1 MFITKPIL
9 PRITQ
14 KSKMNGN
21 TQTFKEL
28 PKPNF
33 NTTKDAG
40 TGETIKDDMFVK
52 TFKEAVEGGM
62 KIASADMQK
71 P

>member
-1 MFITKPIL
+1 MG
-9 PRITQ
+9 
-14 KSKMNGN
+14 GN
-21 TQTFKEL
+21 TQVFKEL

-40 TGETIKDDMFVK
+40 TDETIKDDMFVK
-52 TFKEAVEGGM
+52 TFKEAVEGGI
-62 KIASADMQK
+62 KIASADMKK

>member
-1 MFITKPIL
+1 MG
-9 PRITQ
+9 
-14 KSKMNGN
+14 GN
-21 TQTFKEL
+21 TQVFKEL

-33 NTTKDAG
+33 NTTKAG

>member
-1 MFITKPIL
+1 M
-9 PRITQ
+9 
-14 KSKMNGN
+14 SGN
-21 TQTFKEL
+21 TQTLKEL
-28 PKPNF
+28 PKPSF
-33 NTTKDAG
+33 NTTKDESA
-40 TGETIKDDMFVK
+40 GETIKDDMFVK